1 MSESLPTLRLNIL
14 VTPEG
19 GEFLAH
25 CLEFDIAEGGKTPE
39 EAVDNLIE
47 TCVAH
52 IRYAIEDDDLEHL
65 FKPAPPEFWAKFYA
79 ARPEQV
85 FRREVQISGN
95 GVLTAL
101 SAETIDAQVCYA

>member
-1 MSESLPTLRLNIL
+1 MNESLPTLRLNIL
-14 VTPEG
+14 VTAEG
-19 GEFLAH
+19 EQFLAH
-25 CLEFDIAEGGKTPE
+25 CLELDMAEGGQTPE

-65 FKPAPPEFWAKFYA
+65 FKPAPPEFWARFYA

-85 FRREVQISGN
+85 FRREMPIAGN
-95 GVLTAL
+95 GALTAL
-101 SAETIDAQVCYA
+101 AAQKIDAQVCYA

>member
-1 MSESLPTLRLNIL
+1 MSESRPALRLNIL
-14 VTPEG
+14 VTSED
-19 GEFLAH
+19 EQFLAH
-25 CLEFDIAEGGKTPE
+25 CLELDIAEGGQTPE
-39 EAVDNLIE
+39 EAVDNLIQ

-85 FRREVQISGN
+85 FHREMPITSDGA
-95 GVLTAL
+95 LTVL
-101 SAETIDAQVCYA
+101 SAEKIDAQVCYA